1 MTSIQQFNTLPFIQA
16 LKGFFEELHIPINIL
31 SEVPGSPKDVFME
44 DFNPQNPTHALMDD
58 VYVLGTVD
66 DAAFTQTR
74 KINENEIKN
83 ADYDFLI
90 IVGIVLKKDKKPTR
104 GQLAELTRLCNKI
117 FNSNEK
123 GNPVTVVFRYDDCIS
138 FSNAERI
145 VRNGNDYRDG
155 EKLGRVSCL
164 KDIQLPKPHAAHQRI
179 LAELSI
185 KNSTQTFEGLYEHWR
200 KAFDTKEL
208 NKGFFKKIANWYFW
222 GIDQAKFP
230 FQYLRNEEKHA
241 LKTDEQLQNLANQK
255 SLIRFI
261 TRIIFVWFLK
271 EKKLIPETL
280 FEEDFLKNILKN
292 NDDDSS
298 DYYNAILQNLFF
310 ATLNRSKDQRAFATD
325 DGFNKNKVN
334 YDVNS
339 LYRYEKMF
347 KNPDP
352 EQIMRLFEE
361 IPFLNGGLFDSLDNK
376 ENSLLMDGFSRTKSK
391 RSIMPDR
398 LFFGNETTD
407 FDAKLNEIYDTKSK
421 KYGVK
426 GLFRIFE
433 EYKFTVE
440 ENTPL
445 EIDVALDPY
454 LLGEIFEN
462 LLAYYNPET
471 SNTARKGTGSF
482 YTPQEIVNYMVDE
495 SLKAYLE
502 TNVRANVGEVQNLP
516 DVKNLSNVERHKI
529 VKALSEI
536 KILDPACGS
545 GAFPM
550 GVLQRMVQLLTKLDP
565 DNSLWRAIQKEKI
578 IGKKIAELEADKQA
592 IAGLSDA
599 EVRNRAIEAVTE
611 RIREVEVIFNNEYN
625 FDDYSRKLFI
635 IQNCIYGVD
644 IQDVAIQISK
654 LRFFLSL
661 IIDQKNEAIK
671 PLPNLETK
679 FVIANTLIGL
689 NMPNEGTFTNYDPT
703 TDKREELRKVRE
715 KYFTVTTRK
724 AKNELKT

>member
-1 MTSIQQFNTLPFIQA
+1 MTSIQHFTTLPFIQA
-16 LKGFFEELHIPINIL
+16 LKGFFEDLHIPINIL
-31 SEVPGSPKDVFME
+31 SEVPGSPSTIFKE
-44 DFNPQNPTHALMDD
+44 AFNPQNPTHALMDD

-66 DAAFTQTR
+66 DMAFTQTR

-83 ADYDFLI
+83 ADYDFLM

-155 EKLGRVSCL
+155 EKLGKVSCL
-164 KDIQLPKPHAAHQRI
+164 KDIQLTKPHAAHQRI

-230 FQYLRNEEKHA
+230 FQYLRNEEKNA
-241 LKTDEQLQNLANQK
+241 LKTDEQLQNIANQK
-255 SLIRFI
+255 ALIRFI

-280 FEEDFLKNILKN
+280 FEEDFLKNTLKN
-292 NDDDSS
+292 TDNNAA

-376 ENSLLMDGFSRTKSK
+376 ENALLMDGFSRTKSK
-391 RSIMPDR
+391 RAIMPDR

-407 FDAKLNEIYDTKSK
+407 FDVKLNEIYDTKSK

-426 GLFRIFE
+426 GLFQIFE
-433 EYKFTVE
+433 E
-440 ENTPL
+440 
-445 EIDVALDPY
+445 
-454 LLGEIFEN
+454 
-462 LLAYYNPET
+462 
-471 SNTARKGTGSF
+471 
-482 YTPQEIVNYMVDE
+482 
-495 SLKAYLE
+495 
-502 TNVRANVGEVQNLP
+502 
-516 DVKNLSNVERHKI
+516 
-529 VKALSEI
+529 
-536 KILDPACGS
+536 
-545 GAFPM
+545 
-550 GVLQRMVQLLTKLDP
+550 
-565 DNSLWRAIQKEKI
+565 
-578 IGKKIAELEADKQA
+578 
-592 IAGLSDA
+592 
-599 EVRNRAIEAVTE
+599 
-611 RIREVEVIFNNEYN
+611 
-625 FDDYSRKLFI
+625 
-635 IQNCIYGVD
+635 
-644 IQDVAIQISK
+644 
-654 LRFFLSL
+654 
-661 IIDQKNEAIK
+661 
-671 PLPNLETK
+671 
-679 FVIANTLIGL
+679 
-689 NMPNEGTFTNYDPT
+689 
-703 TDKREELRKVRE
+703 
-715 KYFTVTTRK
+715 
-724 AKNELKT
+724 